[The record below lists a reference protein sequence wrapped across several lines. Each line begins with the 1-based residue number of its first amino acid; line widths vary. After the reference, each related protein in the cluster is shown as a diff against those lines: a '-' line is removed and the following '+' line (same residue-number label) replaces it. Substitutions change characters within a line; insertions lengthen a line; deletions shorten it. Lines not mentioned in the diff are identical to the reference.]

1 MFSLFSIH
9 RLNAELSGHL
19 LDRTLSEGTKLSK
32 SGTDLAAFRALEVSP
47 KLLDQKRIVP
57 SLLLPAQGVAR
68 LAFLPSP
75 PLSSLL
81 LSALMMLVAPSK
93 GLWALPRTKD

>member
-9 RLNAELSGHL
+9 PLNAELPGHL

-32 SGTDLAAFRALEVSP
+32 SDTDLADFRALEVSP
-47 KLLDQKRIVP
+47 ELLDQKRIVP
-57 SLLLPAQGVAR
+57 SLLLPAQGVAL

-81 LSALMMLVAPSK
+81 SVLMMLVAPFK
-93 GLWALPRTKD
+93 GPWALPRTKD